1 MRIIRCEIQ
10 NFGKLSNVSLDFD
23 SKIQVFKEENGW
35 GKSTLAAFI
44 RVMFYGF
51 AGENKKNDI
60 DNERRKFKP
69 WQGGTFGG
77 RLVFEANGKTYEIV
91 KKFGAKAKE
100 DVIEVYDAK
109 TKTITSDFSSHVGEE
124 LFGIDMESFARSAF
138 IGQLDCKTTAT
149 GSIHAKIGNLTDNTD
164 DINNYDAVRKKLAE
178 MINSMSPAR
187 VTGSIHKVSEEINDL
202 KTEVSRASVID
213 NTIADLK
220 RKVAATNKQRSD
232 LIASQKKIQ
241 EELDKINQS
250 KVLKIKRDN
259 YERICDE
266 YTDLKNQYNDKTAA
280 FNGYVPEQ
288 SEIDEQVENARR
300 YNTFVGVANNAR
312 LSDEEAAELRELKS
326 FFGDKVPTSDE
337 IAQMKSE
344 AANFDNLKNEM
355 AKEQLTDAD
364 KERVKTLGAKFQN
377 GVPSSKTVAD
387 IRSKWTESR
396 DKKKNL
402 LIRQGVVEKYKMLI
416 EREKKDYD
424 DEVSRVEKNHKMFLI
439 IGGIVAALGI
449 AGFVLISPFAFVL
462 VVVGAIIAGIGT
474 MMYKKDKQ
482 RLGYG
487 VDTSAH
493 EKQLAEAMKEVS
505 NDEEFIIEMDRRM
518 KEFCSTYGYEMNSS
532 LMDELATLQNE
543 LPEYE
548 GLLAKKANY
557 EEKNYEQKLSNAQ
570 SLLRERLGKFFT
582 DEELQKLG
590 YYNATL
596 DLDSK
601 LNRKA
606 PLDKKYNEY
615 IALREKV
622 SDYEEAL
629 NDFLIKCALTPQS
642 DLEAQIR
649 YLSEQRREINR
660 VKAQLDSA
668 QARKENFESDV
679 DITMFSADLDDYA
692 SRDVGILK
700 AELDESI
707 AKINRIGE
715 DVLDYRKQ
723 IDEAVDKK
731 ESVAQYM
738 IDLEEKTEEREKLL
752 HKYSVIESANE
763 MLEKAKE
770 NFTAQFMAP
779 IVDSFT
785 KYYNKLSG
793 VAPEKLRVDA
803 GINVTT
809 DAYGE
814 YKSTEL
820 LSEGNKDLIG
830 LCMRMA
836 LVDAMYQDEKPFV
849 VLDDPFVNLDDDKV
863 KGGVA
868 FLEELSKNYQ
878 VIYFTCHESRVL

>member
-1 MRIIRCEIQ
+1 MRIIRCEIE
-10 NFGKLSNVSLDFD
+10 NFGKLSNISLDFD

-51 AGENKKNDI
+51 AGETKKNDI
-60 DNERRKFKP
+60 DNERRKFRP

-91 KKFGAKAKE
+91 KKFGTKARE
-100 DVIEVYDAK
+100 DVVEVYDAR
-109 TKTITSDFSSHVGEE
+109 TKTITRDFSNNVGEE

-220 RKVAATNKQRSD
+220 KKVAMTTKERND
-232 LIASQKKIQ
+232 LIDGQKKIQ

-266 YTDLKNQYNDKTAA
+266 YTDLKNQYDDRAAA

-312 LSDEEAAELRELKS
+312 LSEEEAAELRELKT

-337 IAQMKSE
+337 IAEIKSK
-344 AANFDNLKNEM
+344 AADFDNLKNEM
-355 AKEQLTDAD
+355 AKDQLTEAD
-364 KERVKTLGAKFQN
+364 KEKVETLGVKFKN
-377 GVPSSKTVAD
+377 GAPSSKTVAD
-387 IRSKWTESR
+387 IRNKWSESR

-424 DEVSRVEKNHKMFLI
+424 DEVARVEKNHKMFLI
-439 IGGIVAALGI
+439 IGGAVAALGI
-449 AGFVLISPFAFVL
+449 AGFILVNPVALVL
-462 VVVGAIIAGIGT
+462 VVLGAVVAGVGT

-487 VDTSAH
+487 VDTSAQ

-505 NDEEFIIEMDRRM
+505 DDEAFIVEMDRRM
-518 KEFCSTYGYEMNSS
+518 KEFCNTYGYEMNSS
-532 LMDELATLQNE
+532 LMDELTELQNE

-557 EEKNYEQKLSNAQ
+557 EEKNYEQKLSAAQ
-570 SLLRERLGKFFT
+570 SLLKERLGEFFT
-582 DEELQKLG
+582 EEELQRLG

-601 LNRKA
+601 LSRKA

-622 SDYEEAL
+622 SDYEESL
-629 NDFLIKCALTPQS
+629 NDFLSKCALTPQS

-649 YLSEQRREINR
+649 FLAEQRKEINR
-660 VKAQLDSA
+660 IKAQLDGA
-668 QARKENFESDV
+668 RTRKEDFENDV
-679 DITMFSADLDDYA
+679 DITMFSSDIDEYA
-692 SRDVGILK
+692 AKDVEALK
-700 AELDESI
+700 ADLDESI

-752 HKYSVIESANE
+752 HKYSVIENTNM

-793 VAPEKLRVDA
+793 VDPEKLRVDA

-814 YKSTEL
+814 FKSTEL

-863 KGGVA
+863 KGGIA